1 MKKFLI
7 RRLYIN
13 ILLEVRNKISLEP
26 RCFNMENFYDKYK
39 NSSCIMAHFIEI
51 FISKYRRDHLYKLFQ
66 YQTPWGYIEYVKFWP
81 PILRELYKTNKS
93 NAGALAIEN
102 FIKTKLEQP
111 IDRFIRLTKLV
122 FSFIV
127 SIVLCY
133 LVI

>member
-1 MKKFLI
+1 MKNFLI
-7 RRLYIN
+7 RQLYIN

-26 RCFNMENFYDKYK
+26 ECFNMENFWDKHK

-51 FISKYRRDHLYKLFQ
+51 FISRFPRNHLYKLFR

-111 IDRFIRLTKLV
+111 IDRFIRLTKLG